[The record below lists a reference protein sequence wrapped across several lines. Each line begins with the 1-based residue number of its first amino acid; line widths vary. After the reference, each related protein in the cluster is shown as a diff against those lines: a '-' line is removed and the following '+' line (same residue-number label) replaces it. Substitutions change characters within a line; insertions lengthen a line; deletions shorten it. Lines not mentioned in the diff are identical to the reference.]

1 MPNSAKTLAPE
12 RQMLDSNDKKP
23 MTLESAGLSFPVVK
37 KRAAPLRRDVVDA
50 LRKAII
56 EGRLP
61 PGSRLVERQL
71 IDMTGVSRTVIR
83 EALRQLES
91 ESIVE
96 TIPNKG
102 PIVRQL
108 TRAEAEDLYLIRSV
122 LEGLA
127 ARMFVAS
134 AKPKDIAAL
143 KDALDRTAEA
153 YRQGAPDRILEVK
166 NEFYNILFAGAGS
179 ETLSAMISSLY
190 ARIWRWRALGLGHPN
205 RSPGRSKESVGA
217 LRYLYRALKSR
228 DGELAEK
235 VARREAMN
243 ASAEIMRIFD
253 EMHSETL

>member
-1 MPNSAKTLAPE
+1 M
-12 RQMLDSNDKKP
+12 RDSYEEKA
-23 MTLESAGLSFPVVK
+23 MSTLENAGLDFPVVK

-56 EGRLP
+56 EGRLA
-61 PGSRLVERQL
+61 PGARLIERQL

-108 TRAEAEDLYLIRSV
+108 TRAEAEDLYSIRSV

-127 ARMFVAS
+127 ARMFVS
-134 AKPKDIAAL
+134 HAKPADIVAL
-143 KDALDRTAEA
+143 KDALDRTAAA
-153 YRQGAPDRILEVK
+153 YRDSSPDVILAVK
-166 NEFYNILFAGAGS
+166 NEFYSILFAGAGS
-179 ETLSAMISSLY
+179 ETLSSMTATLY
-190 ARIWRWRALGLGHPN
+190 ARIWRWRALGLGHPK
-205 RSPGRSKESVGA
+205 RSPGRSKQSVTA
-217 LRYLYRALKSR
+217 LRDLYQALKKR

-235 VARREAMN
+235 IARQETMN
-243 ASAEIMRIFD
+243 AAAEIMRIFD
-253 EMHSETL
+253 ETDAETL

>member
-1 MPNSAKTLAPE
+1 MRGTYE
-12 RQMLDSNDKKP
+12 EKP
-23 MTLESAGLSFPVVK
+23 MPAAGAAGLNFPVVK
-37 KRAAPLRRDVVDA
+37 KRAAPLRSDVVDA

-56 EGRLP
+56 DGRLA
-61 PGSRLVERQL
+61 PGARLIEREL
-71 IDMTGVSRTVIR
+71 IDLTGVSRTVIR

-102 PIVRQL
+102 PIVRRL

-127 ARMFVAS
+127 ARMFVAN
-134 AKPKDIAAL
+134 AGPKDIVAL
-143 KDALDRTAEA
+143 KDAIDRTAAA
-153 YRQGAPDRILEVK
+153 YRDSAADVILAVK

-179 ETLSAMISSLY
+179 ETLSSMIGTLY

-205 RSPGRSKESVGA
+205 RSPGRSKQSVAA
-217 LRYLYRALKSR
+217 LRKLYDALKAR

-235 VARREAMN
+235 IARQEAMN
-243 ASAEIMRIFD
+243 AAAEIMRIFG
-253 EMHSETL
+253 ETEADTL